1 MCLLLLNSSMMH
13 LPILENESISVHYI
27 LPDTYFSNVETQ
39 KGVRQR
45 GSKTHRSKTQR
56 SKTHRSKTHRR
67 RESPRSLV
75 RLSPRALQTPAGRPP
90 SDAPQCGPQA
100 LGDPPCTQPMALG
113 TSRTSCC
120 SLSFPSAS
128 TRPSQLSSLL
138 PAPALR
144 SW

>member
-45 GSKTHRSKTQR
+45 GSKTHH
-56 SKTHRSKTHRR
+56 SKTHHRTG
-67 RESPRSLV
+67 SPQSLV

-90 SDAPQCGPQA
+90 SDAPQYGPQA
-100 LGDPPCTQPMALG
+100 LGDPPCTQLMALG